1 MRKVRKGP
9 LGVAATENMI
19 CSKPE
24 GQVTKSDLAKL
35 RRAEKR
41 ERNQSV
47 KKIVITT
54 KYTVQREDLVR
65 AAAVLIRRTHKEA
78 RLVGTR
84 QVFPRLLTKKGVIE
98 LIAYHGPLALK
109 VIFDEIKSA
118 MFEEFAETWVK
129 DKFEDKQVG
138 NNQPYALGHRNL

>member
-9 LGVAATENMI
+9 
-19 CSKPE
+19 
-24 GQVTKSDLAKL
+24 LAKL

-78 RLVGTR
+78 RLVGKR
-84 QVFPRLLTKKGVIE
+84 QVFPRLLTKKGVVD
-98 LIAYHGPLALK
+98 LIAYHGPVALK
-109 VIFDEIKSA
+109 VIFDEIKSP

-129 DKFEDKQVG
+129 DKFEDKLET
-138 NNQPYALGHRNL
+138 NNQLYALGHRNS